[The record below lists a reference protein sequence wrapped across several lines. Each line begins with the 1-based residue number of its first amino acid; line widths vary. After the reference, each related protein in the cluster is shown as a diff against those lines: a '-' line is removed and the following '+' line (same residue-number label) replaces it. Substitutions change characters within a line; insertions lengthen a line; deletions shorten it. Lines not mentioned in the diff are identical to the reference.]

1 MRLTGV
7 LERATPRSWAWLAAT
22 LAGVTAIAVSGC
34 TANAPASETAAT
46 RTRTASPAAARTPEP
61 VPLGKLGTYQVG
73 QHRITF
79 VEPAHVSTGGYR
91 LPPRHLV
98 TLIRYPLASGSPAP
112 GSAAAPGTP
121 AKGPLPLIVFGPG
134 FMSCTTPYS
143 ALLRAWASA
152 GYVVAALNF
161 PHSSCK
167 VGAAAT
173 ETDLVNQPADMSSV
187 ITQMLALSAS
197 PHGLFSGLV
206 NPAEVAIAG
215 HSDGGDTVAAM
226 AANTCCLDHRVRAA
240 AVLSGAEWPAMHGTY
255 FTAKSPSMLFV
266 QGSADPVNWP
276 ACSVQMYQADRSQ
289 NRYYLDMLGVNHTRP
304 YWDAGQYQSVVIRV
318 TTAFFDRW
326 VLAQQSAGAAMARE
340 GNVSG
345 IAAFYSGGTGPLKP
359 GPCDNT
365 PPAGS
370 G

>member
-1 MRLTGV
+1 MRLSGV
-7 LERATPRSWAWLAAT
+7 LGRARLRSWGLPAAA
-22 LAGVTAIAVSGC
+22 LAGAAAVAVSGC
-34 TANAPASETAAT
+34 AANAPVAATAPARTAA
-46 RTRTASPAAARTPEP
+46 PAVARAPRP
-61 VPLGKLGTYQVG
+61 APIGKLGTYQVG

-98 TLIRYPLASGSPAP
+98 TLIRYPLAAGS
-112 GSAAAPGTP
+112 SAPGTP
-121 AKGPLPLIVFGPG
+121 VKGPLPMIVFGPG
-134 FMSCTTPYS
+134 FMSCTSPYS
-143 ALLRAWASA
+143 TVLQAWASA

-173 ETDLVNQPADMSSV
+173 ETDLVNQPADMSNV

-226 AANTCCLDHRVRAA
+226 AANTCCLDHRIRAV

-255 FTAKSPSMLFV
+255 FSAAPPPMLFV
-266 QGSADPVNWP
+266 QGSADPINWP

-289 NRYYLDMLGVNHTRP
+289 NRYYLDVLGVDHTKP
-304 YWDAGQYQSVVIRV
+304 YWDANQYQSVVIQV
-318 TTAFFDRW
+318 STAFFDRW
-326 VLAQQSAGAAMARE
+326 VLGQQPAAAAMAKD

-345 IAAFYSGGTGPLKP
+345 IAAVYSGGAGSLKS

-370 G
+370 N